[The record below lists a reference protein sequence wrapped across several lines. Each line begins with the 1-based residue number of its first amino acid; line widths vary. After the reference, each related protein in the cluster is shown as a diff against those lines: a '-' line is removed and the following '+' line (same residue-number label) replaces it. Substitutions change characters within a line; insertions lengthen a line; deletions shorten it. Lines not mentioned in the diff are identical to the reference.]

1 MGGIMHSRT
10 LIFILSC
17 AALIILSAPAGA
29 TTPPEGG
36 ITLTWTGC
44 GISRHAYMDDLAKL
58 YEEQTGVKIVIS
70 GGGASKGIRDVSGGQ
85 TDIGGTCRLKLP
97 NVAEEE
103 NATLVPVAWDAL
115 AVITHPENPVDDVN
129 LEQLQDIF
137 LGKITNWKELGG
149 NDAPLRLY
157 VRQGKNSGVGRSL
170 RKHLFANYDQEFVAA
185 EIFPS
190 TGPLER
196 AIETDVNAIG
206 VTGVSSA
213 RKRALKLVHLE
224 GKVPSYANIRNG
236 DYLLYRPMYL
246 SYNAENANAEEVKNF
261 ISFIYGNEGSKV
273 LATNG
278 IVPYLDGIHLIR
290 KKIAQNRDA
299 RARGL

>member
-1 MGGIMHSRT
+1 MNVSRFSPAW
-10 LIFILSC
+10 LAGSLLLFSGLVQ
-17 AALIILSAPAGA
+17 AAPAPA
-29 TTPPEGG
+29 AEG
-36 ITLTWTGC
+36 ITLNWTGC

-58 YEEQTGVKIVIS
+58 YEKTTGIKINIS
-70 GGGASKGIRDVSGGQ
+70 GGGATKGIRDVAAGE

-97 NVAEEE
+97 NEGSEEQ
-103 NATLVPVAWDAL
+103 ATLVPVAWDAL
-115 AVITHPENPVDDVN
+115 AVIVHPDNPVTDVS
-129 LEQLQDIF
+129 LGQLQDIF

-170 RKHLFANYDQEFVAA
+170 RKHLFADYDQEFVAA

-213 RKRALKLVHLE
+213 RKRNLKLVHLE
-224 GKVPSYANIRNG
+224 GKDPGYENIRNG

-246 SYNAENANAEEVKNF
+246 SYNADNARAEEVKNF
-261 ISFIYGNEGSKV
+261 ISFIYGKDGSAV
-273 LATNG
+273 LANNG

-299 RARGL
+299 RERGL

>member
-1 MGGIMHSRT
+1 MSIRPACST
-10 LIFILSC
+10 WLAI
-17 AALIILSAPAGA
+17 ALLVVTGTARADLAPASAGV
-29 TTPPEGG
+29 
-36 ITLTWTGC
+36 TLNWTGC

-58 YEEQTGVKIVIS
+58 YEERTGVKINIS
-70 GGGASKGIRDVSGGQ
+70 GGGATKGIRDVASGE

-97 NVAEEE
+97 NEGAEEH
-103 NATLVPVAWDAL
+103 ATLVPVAWDAL
-115 AVITHPENPVDDVN
+115 AVIVHPDNPVQDVS
-129 LEQLQDIF
+129 LDQLQDIF

-196 AIETDVNAIG
+196 AIETDANAIG

-213 RKRALKLVHLE
+213 RKRNLKLVLLE
-224 GKVPSYANIRNG
+224 GREPGYENIRNG

-246 SYNAENANAEEVKNF
+246 SYNEDNARSEEVKHF
-261 ISFIYGNEGSKV
+261 ISFIYGKDGTAV
-273 LATNG
+273 LANNG

-299 RARGL
+299 RERGL

>member
-1 MGGIMHSRT
+1 MNVSRFSPAW
-10 LIFILSC
+10 LAGSLLLFSGL
-17 AALIILSAPAGA
+17 AQAAPAPA
-29 TTPPEGG
+29 AEG
-36 ITLTWTGC
+36 ITLNWTGC

-58 YEEQTGVKIVIS
+58 YEETTGIKINIS
-70 GGGASKGIRDVSGGQ
+70 GGGATKGIRDVAAGE

-97 NVAEEE
+97 NEGSEEQ
-103 NATLVPVAWDAL
+103 ATLVPVAWDAL
-115 AVITHPENPVDDVN
+115 AVIVHPDNPVTDVS
-129 LEQLQDIF
+129 LRQLQDIF

-170 RKHLFANYDQEFVAA
+170 RKHLFADYDQEFVAA

-213 RKRALKLVHLE
+213 RKRNLKLVHLE
-224 GKVPSYANIRNG
+224 GKDPGYENIRNG

-246 SYNAENANAEEVKNF
+246 SYNADNARAEEVKNF
-261 ISFIYGNEGSKV
+261 ISFIYGKDGSAV
-273 LATNG
+273 LANNG

-299 RARGL
+299 RERGL

>member
-1 MGGIMHSRT
+1 MHSRISAIAWLT
-10 LIFILSC
+10 
-17 AALIILSAPAGA
+17 AALLVLTGPVSAADTPA
-29 TTPPEGG
+29 EGSV
-36 ITLTWTGC
+36 TLTWTGC

-70 GGGASKGIRDVSGGQ
+70 GGGATKGIRDVSGGQ

-97 NVAEEE
+97 NEAEEA

-115 AVITHPENPVDDVN
+115 AVITHPENPVDDVS

-213 RKRALKLVHLE
+213 R
-224 GKVPSYANIRNG
+224 
-236 DYLLYRPMYL
+236 
-246 SYNAENANAEEVKNF
+246 NA
-261 ISFIYGNEGSKV
+261 
-273 LATNG
+273 T
-278 IVPYLDGIHLIR
+278 
-290 KKIAQNRDA
+290 
-299 RARGL
+299 